1 MAAVPRARLLDLMKV
16 QCQIFSTTYNPEGI
30 RMGNKI
36 LRQRL
41 RGPSLAKYYP
51 PKGPTVNTLEKEF
64 RSMGLEILN
73 EEEED
78 RQEHLAGQVAYML
91 LRIACRIL
99 TFLQPETTWKGRT
112 EEEAHC
118 SRYDSPLSPPT
129 GPGYLLTPP

>member
-16 QCQIFSTTYNPEGI
+16 QCQIFSTTYNPERI

-51 PKGPTVNTLEKEF
+51 AKGPTINTLEKEF
-64 RSMGLEILN
+64 RSLGLETLN

-78 RQEHLAGQVAYML
+78 RQEHLAGQVPCVL
-91 LRIACRIL
+91 VTGGSL
-99 TFLQPETTWKGRT
+99 TFVQPETTWKGCT
-112 EEEAHC
+112 EEEANRD
-118 SRYDSPLSPPT
+118 RY
-129 GPGYLLTPP
+129 GLLLISSYPRY

>member
-16 QCQIFSTTYNPEGI
+16 QCQIFSTAYNPDGI

-51 PKGPTVNTLEKEF
+51 PRGPTINTLEKEF
-64 RSMGLEILN
+64 RSLGLETLN

-78 RQEHLAGQVAYML
+78 RQEHLAGRRQRGKGAPKKK
-91 LRIACRIL
+91 RDA
-99 TFLQPETTWKGRT
+99 PEQKEKKGK
-112 EEEAHC
+112 
-118 SRYDSPLSPPT
+118 
-129 GPGYLLTPP
+129 